1 MSSLPP
7 VYIASV
13 ARTPVGSFLG
23 WVSPYP
29 LILRLVVEKESIAD
43 AALLLALRSLSSLTA
58 VQLGAHAIK
67 GEFLAQNQD

>member
-23 WVSPYP
+23 LVSPMSTIVVVVIVIQEMADVSLLSLYVAPSPVSP
-29 LILRLVVEKESIAD
+29 LFSWVHT
-43 AALLLALRSLSSLTA
+43 LSKVCL
-58 VQLGAHAIK
+58 
-67 GEFLAQNQD
+67 F